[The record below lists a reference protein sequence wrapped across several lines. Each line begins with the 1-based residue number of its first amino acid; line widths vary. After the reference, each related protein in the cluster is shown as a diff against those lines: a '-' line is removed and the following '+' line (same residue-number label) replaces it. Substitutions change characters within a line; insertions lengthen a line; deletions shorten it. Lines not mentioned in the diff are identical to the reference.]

1 VLKLREDQSTEE
13 LNRALLAGWQAP
25 DLLGIGVIVCD
36 ASSRLLIANKTALD
50 ILRPQDGLLL
60 SSDGRLCGSEE
71 CAPLVTDI
79 VRRCANEIPSTDKH
93 ANGCL
98 SLHVRRTS
106 GKTPITLLARPF
118 RPPASE
124 GPASMALVLLLNST
138 LLAVEEEDGLAPLL
152 RPVGVDSVGKQVYGK
167 GLQ

>member
-1 VLKLREDQSTEE
+1 VLRLREDQSTEG

-50 ILRPQDGLLL
+50 ILRLQDGLLL

-71 CAPLVTDI
+71 GAQLVTDI
-79 VRRCANEIPSTDKH
+79 VRRCANEIPTTEKH
-93 ANGCL
+93 SNGCF
-98 SLHVRRTS
+98 SLKVRTTS

-124 GPASMALVLLLNST
+124 GTTSMALVLLLNSS
-138 LLAVEEEDGLAPLL
+138 LAGERDDGLAPLL
-152 RPVGVDSVGKQVYGK
+152 RLLGLDPLNKQMYGES
-167 GLQ
+167 LQ